1 MLVEHLMRFP
11 LKVKKQ
17 PITPFEL
24 IGCFHLLNMCST

>member
-17 PITPFEL
+17 PINPFGL
-24 IGCFHLLNMCST
+24 IGCFRFLI